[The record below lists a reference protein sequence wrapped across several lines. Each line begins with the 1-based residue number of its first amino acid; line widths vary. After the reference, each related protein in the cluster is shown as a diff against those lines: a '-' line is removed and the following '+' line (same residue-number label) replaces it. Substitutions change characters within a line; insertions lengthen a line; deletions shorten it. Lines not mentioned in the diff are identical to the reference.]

1 MKKYEIVKEH
11 KEFDSIINNDKKLYN
26 KYCTIYYKDSNY
38 EYPRFGVAVGKKVG
52 NAVIRN
58 RLKRQTRMI
67 ITTNKK
73 IFKKNTDYIII
84 VKRSALLVDYHTF
97 EKSIIDLMNRWR
109 YEKENNYSNM
119 YYIIN
124 NDWLY

>member
-97 EKSIIDLMNRWR
+97 EKSIIDLMNR
-109 YEKENNYSNM
+109 
-119 YYIIN
+119 
-124 NDWLY
+124 

>member
-84 VKRSALLVDYHTF
+84 VKRSVLLVDYHTF
-97 EKSIIDLMNRWR
+97 EKSIIDLMNR
-109 YEKENNYSNM
+109 
-119 YYIIN
+119 
-124 NDWLY
+124 